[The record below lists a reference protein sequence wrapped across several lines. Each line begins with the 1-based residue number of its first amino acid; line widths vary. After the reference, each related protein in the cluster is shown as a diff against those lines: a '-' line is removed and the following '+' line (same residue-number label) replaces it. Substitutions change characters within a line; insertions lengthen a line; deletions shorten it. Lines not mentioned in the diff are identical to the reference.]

1 MNKYYIYKQE
11 VEGVYKVSLS
21 DFGNYIAEFESL
33 ESNTSSVLQEA
44 DKCIATS
51 ANEVE
56 NIQVTFIFDIQQ

>member
-11 VEGVYKVSLS
+11 VEGVYKVSSS

-33 ESNTSSVLQEA
+33 ESNISSVLQEA
-44 DKCIATS
+44 DKCIETS
-51 ANEVE
+51 TNEVE